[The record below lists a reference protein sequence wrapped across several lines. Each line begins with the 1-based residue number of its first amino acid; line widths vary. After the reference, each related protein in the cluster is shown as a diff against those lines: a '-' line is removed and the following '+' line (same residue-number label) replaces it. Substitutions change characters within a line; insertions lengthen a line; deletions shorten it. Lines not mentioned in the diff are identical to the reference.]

1 MQSEVKS
8 IISVEIADF
17 NTYRPIDEKSFSFL
31 LTVAVGPKDT
41 MEEELFDIEVCTP
54 QWLMENHNL
63 REIVLGKHKLIVFEF
78 NMQGILEK
86 INDLFG
92 RCNGKDWNEI
102 AIKLSRIGHW
112 EFEDYRSSGL

>member
-8 IISVEIADF
+8 IISAEIVDF

-31 LTVAVGPKDT
+31 LMVAVGPKGT

-54 QWLMENHNL
+54 KWLMDNHNL
-63 REIVLGKHKLIVFEF
+63 GEMVLGQHKLIVFEF
-78 NMQGILEK
+78 DMQRILEK
-86 INDLFG
+86 VKRLFDS
-92 RCNGKDWNEI
+92 CSGKDWNEI

-112 EFEDYRSSGL
+112 EFEDYRA